1 MRVSFLACFCL
12 SSILWSQ
19 SRLDLSPRSLAAET
33 LVLTNINIVDT
44 RDGSVKPHMSV
55 VIKRDRIEAVAKF
68 AMIASSRT
76 TRVVNGSGKYLIP
89 GLWDMHVHTA
99 GFATAWNEQS
109 IRALYIAN
117 GVTGVRDMDGN
128 TGLLE
133 ERRTDTNGG
142 ELFSP
147 HIFAGNVLGD
157 NASHLKPMA
166 LSTPAVSE
174 AFGDET
180 KSIEQLSGVMLACS
194 SNEDELR
201 KQGLRAL
208 ANHDEAASTALA
220 AEIRATYDPKKAW
233 DLFVHLSDRGT
244 RLVPALVW
252 LQASAN
258 LDDPWSKIHQLK
270 DDSRLKYVPAEVRR
284 GWDEGQFSRCT
295 SPAQLAE
302 TKKIVARDIDL
313 VSAMHRAGVQFMA
326 GTDSPAP
333 YVIPGFSLHQEL
345 ELLVKSGFTPA
356 QALQTATIDPAIF
369 LVNLDKYGVV
379 EKGHMADLVLL
390 NANPLEDISNTQ
402 KIAAVIFGGKYY
414 SREDLDKLLDN
425 TKEPVA
431 IGKLT
436 RQMIIPKV
444 AAGQRWAAAGLTLRR
459 TAIT

>member
-1 MRVSFLACFCL
+1 
-12 SSILWSQ
+12 
-19 SRLDLSPRSLAAET
+19 
-33 LVLTNINIVDT
+33 
-44 RDGSVKPHMSV
+44 MSV
-55 VIKRDRIEAVAKF
+55 VIKHDRIEAVAKF
-68 AMIASSRT
+68 AMIASSRA

-99 GFATAWNEQS
+99 ASAKGWNERS
-109 IRALYIAN
+109 IQALYIAN
-117 GVTGVRDMDGN
+117 GVTGIRDMDGN
-128 TGLLE
+128 TALPE
-133 ERRTDTNGG
+133 ERRTHTNRG

-174 AFGDET
+174 AFGDEA

-194 SNEDELR
+194 STEEELR
-201 KQGLRAL
+201 RQGLRAL
-208 ANHDEAASTALA
+208 ANHDEAAYTAVA
-220 AEIRATYDPKKAW
+220 AEIRATYDPRKAW

-252 LQASAN
+252 LQTSAN
-258 LDDPWSKIHQLK
+258 LDDPRLR
-270 DDSRLKYVPAEVRR
+270 DDPRLKYMPAEVRR
-284 GWDEGQFSRCT
+284 GWEEGQSSNGA

-302 TKKIVARDIDL
+302 TKKIAARDIDL

-356 QALQTATIDPAIF
+356 QALQAATIDPAIF

-390 NANPLEDISNTQ
+390 NANPLEDITNTQ

-414 SREDLDKLLDN
+414 SREDLDKLLASATEAN
-425 TKEPVA
+425 AKEN
-431 IGKLT
+431 
-436 RQMIIPKV
+436 
-444 AAGQRWAAAGLTLRR
+444 
-459 TAIT
+459 